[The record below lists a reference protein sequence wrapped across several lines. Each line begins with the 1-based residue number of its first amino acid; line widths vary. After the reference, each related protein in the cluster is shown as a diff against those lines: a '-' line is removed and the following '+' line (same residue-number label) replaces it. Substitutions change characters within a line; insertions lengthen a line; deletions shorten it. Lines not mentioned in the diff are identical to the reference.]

1 MSSALHAHNK
11 VVMSKIGKNG
21 RKELY
26 NHLKFLMLR
35 GKQRKDASI
44 KLRSETGLFV
54 TEEDGIIFE
63 VERFW
68 GEMFCLKGN
77 ANLNIRKM
85 MVDGGMKYAH

>member
-1 MSSALHAHNK
+1 
-11 VVMSKIGKNG
+11 
-21 RKELY
+21 
-26 NHLKFLMLR
+26 MLR
-35 GKQRKDASI
+35 GKQRKI

-54 TEEDGIIFE
+54 TEEDGIVFE

-85 MVDGGMKYAH
+85 MVDGGMKYGGEHIIYILKTHYMMFQTYTS

>member
-54 TEEDGIIFE
+54 T
-63 VERFW
+63 
-68 GEMFCLKGN
+68 
-77 ANLNIRKM
+77 
-85 MVDGGMKYAH
+85 